1 MPNDVLI
8 VTGIV
13 HELVRQVAPV
23 GVGDVL
29 DPRVHPARGIMRR
42 LVVAAA
48 EPVARIEHEPRLV
61 DALEAQ
67 GVAAAGVA
75 CEDGAGG
82 NGLQA

>member
-23 GVGDVL
+23 GGCDVL
-29 DPRVHPARGIMRR
+29 DPRVHPARGIVRR
-42 LVVAAA
+42 LVVGAA
-48 EPVARIEHEPRLV
+48 EPVARVEHEPSLV

-75 CEDGAGG
+75 GEDGAGG